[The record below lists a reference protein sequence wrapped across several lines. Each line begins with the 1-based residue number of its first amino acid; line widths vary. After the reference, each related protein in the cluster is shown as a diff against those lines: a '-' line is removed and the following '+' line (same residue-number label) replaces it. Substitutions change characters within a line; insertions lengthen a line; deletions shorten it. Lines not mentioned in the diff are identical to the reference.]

1 MNDNSI
7 KVMEV
12 DVNDILPNRFQPRI
26 KFDEEQILE
35 LSDSIKEHGV
45 IQPIVVR
52 TIGNK
57 YEIIAGERRYKASIL
72 AGKEKVPVVIK
83 NLNDRDSAEI
93 ALIENV
99 QRKNLTPI
107 EEALSYKKIL
117 DMGYITQDNLAK
129 KLGKSQ
135 SAVANKIRLLNLSD
149 EVQEALLD
157 NKISERHAR
166 SLLRLP
172 TFKLQNEM
180 LNRIVEERLTVRR
193 TDEEIDKM
201 KNLNESLDKIDN
213 NENEKEEKI
222 NMENNMPN
230 TNQFFDTLTPYNGG
244 MNNTQPT
251 TPIDVTPIP
260 EQIQPQPQFF
270 NIFEPNMNNTNVQPG
285 VTQPQQIDLS
295 SSTAPAPTLDI
306 PTMEMP
312 EMPAAPSSIAPDQ
325 PTQTFDFGTP
335 GFTPVVEQPP
345 VIDTP
350 VVSQNVE
357 PINMTVPE
365 TQPIND
371 MPAINVGPQTIPS
384 FGEMPIT
391 DMPAVAPTLDI
402 PAMEMPAAPATP
414 SSIVPDQTTQTFDFG
429 TPGFTPMVEQPSV
442 IDTPVV
448 SQNVEPT
455 NMTVPETQPIIEHP
469 EYQHPDNNFNSS
481 IPQQQESAET
491 VKMPEPIIITDYSK
505 QYDPVMP
512 EQSQPVTPKVSLIE
526 VINLIRECS
535 DKIESY
541 GFKIDVEEYDLTNMY
556 QVIFK
561 IEK

>member
-1 MNDNSI
+1 MNDNSV

-52 TIGNK
+52 AIGNK

-180 LNRIVEERLTVRR
+180 LNRIIEERLTVRR

-201 KNLNESLDKIDN
+201 KNLNESLDKIEN
-213 NENEKEEKI
+213 NENEKEEKL

-230 TNQFFDTLTPYNGG
+230 TNQFFDTLTPSNGG
-244 MNNTQPT
+244 MNNNQST

-260 EQIQPQPQFF
+260 EQVQPQPQFF
-270 NIFEPNMNNTNVQPG
+270 NIFEPNINNANVQSG
-285 VTQPQQIDLS
+285 ISQPQQVDLPNV
-295 SSTAPAPTLDI
+295 TTTPVVETPAMAT
-306 PTMEMP
+306 P
-312 EMPAAPSSIAPDQ
+312 EMPATQSFGAVPEQ
-325 PTQTFDFGTP
+325 TTQTFDFGVPQFSVPT
-335 GFTPVVEQPP
+335 VEQPSVVDMP
-345 VIDTP
+345 VA
-350 VVSQNVE
+350 SQNVE
-357 PINMTVPE
+357 PTNMTVPE
-365 TQPIND
+365 IQPINE
-371 MPAINVGPQTIPS
+371 MPTANIEPQTIPS

-391 DMPAVAPTLDI
+391 DMPTTTPAVETPT
-402 PAMEMPAAPATP
+402 MATQ
-414 SSIVPDQTTQTFDFG
+414 SFEVVPEQPTQTFDFG
-429 TPGFTPMVEQPSV
+429 APQFSVPTVEQP
-442 IDTPVV
+442 PVMEMPV
-448 SQNVEPT
+448 SSQSVEPT
-455 NMTVPETQPIIEHP
+455 NMTVPETQPIIEQP
-469 EYQHPDNNFNSS
+469 EVQQPDNSFNSS
-481 IPQQQESAET
+481 MPQQPESTEQP
-491 VKMPEPIIITDYSK
+491 VQIPEPIIITDYSK

-512 EQSQPVTPKVSLIE
+512 EQSQPETPKISFRE